1 MAISR
6 GSRLVQGL
14 TQLFRGAFTLERLEE
29 LPEEP
34 PAAAGTEGR
43 SIGAM
48 LFELEPLPEAPPEEK
63 RTAPTRSFLS
73 RLFFVEDLPFDPEPP
88 KLAGPARRGV
98 FRTILGI
105 EELPLDPELPPQ
117 PTKLPIF
124 RWLFW
129 PESLDNTPPS
139 SREK

>member
-14 TQLFRGAFTLERLEE
+14 TELFRGAFTVERLEE

-34 PAAAGTEGR
+34 AAAADSKGR

-63 RTAPTRSFLS
+63 PTAPARSFLA

-88 KLAGPARRGV
+88 KLAGPARPGLL
-98 FRTILGI
+98 RTIFGR
-105 EELPLDPELPPQ
+105 EDLPEDPVVPPT
-117 PTKLPIF
+117 PSKLPIF